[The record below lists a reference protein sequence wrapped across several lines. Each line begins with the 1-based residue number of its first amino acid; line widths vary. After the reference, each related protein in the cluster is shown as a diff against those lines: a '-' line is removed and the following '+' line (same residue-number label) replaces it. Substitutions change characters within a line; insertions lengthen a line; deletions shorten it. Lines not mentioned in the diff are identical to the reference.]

1 MELISPV
8 LRLEFREF
16 CVGLVLRQID
26 DIFQMA
32 GFSAGTVPPERGISG
47 ARRTRVEEYY
57 ALIDWSSNEDA
68 QKFLKVIGLVLSQ
81 SYISEN
87 QKILLRELC
96 VQDGLIVD
104 GHTIRFGSMRTGA
117 KVKNLIFAADGP
129 KPEIVLADSTTNEI
143 KIVANEQHCLV
154 YDRPILQHG
163 LLWKDLVEWWREK
176 NAMQNLASMKPEN
189 GLYQRLYRSLGN
201 NEPEQM
207 ILNNYFVLFR
217 HMLGDSLPALIP
229 QVYLHYDPYT
239 VRQLRGVK
247 RLPRQRMDFL
257 MLLPNEHRV
266 VIEIDGKQHYALE
279 NGQASPQ
286 LYAEMMAEDRRLKL
300 AGYEVYRF
308 GGYEFIQP
316 EKIRELIENFFST
329 LFERYSV
336 TSGNSYSKTT

>member
-1 MELISPV
+1 MEFISPA

-32 GFSAGTVPPERGISG
+32 GFRPGTVPPERGISG

-57 ALIDWSSNEDA
+57 TAIDWSNYDDA
-68 QKFLKVIGLVLSQ
+68 QKYLKVIGLVLSQ
-81 SYISEN
+81 SYIADN
-87 QKILLRELC
+87 QKAYLRDLC
-96 VQDGLIVD
+96 TKEGLIVD
-104 GHTIRFGSMRTGA
+104 GHTIRFGSMQSGA

-129 KPEIVLADSTTNEI
+129 KPEIVLVDSTTNEI
-143 KIVANEQHCLV
+143 KIVANEQYCLV

-163 LLWKDLVEWWREK
+163 LLWKELIEWWSEK
-176 NAMQNLASMKPEN
+176 NAMQNLATTKPEN
-189 GLYQRLYRSLGN
+189 DLYQRLYRSLGSS
-201 NEPEQM
+201 EPERM
-207 ILNNYFVLFR
+207 MLNNYFVLFR
-217 HMLGDSLPALIP
+217 HTMGDKLPALIP

-257 MLLPNEHRV
+257 MLLPNENRI

-308 GGYEFIQP
+308 GGQEFIQP
-316 EKIRELIENFFST
+316 EKVRELIGDFFTT

-336 TSGNSYSKTT
+336 TNNNFK